1 MTRPSGGF
9 TLVELVLVIVLIG
22 VLSVTVAP
30 RFFSSSGYDQVAVRD
45 QLIQLLR
52 QAQLQTMNSSA
63 QCQIVHFANNQA
75 WIPSTTA
82 ACSAVAAGE
91 QLAIFDNWG
100 RPAAS
105 SATSFTISGETAMK
119 VCIEKEGY
127 IHAC

>member
-1 MTRPSGGF
+1 MTRSSGGF

-30 RFFSSSGYDQVAVRD
+30 RFFSRSGYDQVE
-45 QLIQLLR
+45 
-52 QAQLQTMNSSA
+52 
-63 QCQIVHFANNQA
+63 CQIVHFGNNQA

-82 ACSAVAAGE
+82 SCSVVASSE

-100 RPAAS
+100 RPTTS